1 MTLKPPVIM
10 QEDQVRKPVPLL
22 QVPDRAGKLYTEVLV
37 VLGLS

>member
-1 MTLKPPVIM
+1 MTLKLPVIM
-10 QEDQVRKPVPLL
+10 QEKQVRQPIPML